1 MKLTA
6 QKRLAASILKCSSK
20 RVKFDPKYLHDV
32 KEAITKADLKSLIN
46 EKVITRD
53 PVKGVSRV
61 RARARA
67 TQRRKGLQKG
77 PGSKK
82 AKATATITKKE
93 SWMKKIRIQ
102 RSFLKELKEKGY
114 LESKTYTKLYR
125 KTKGGFFRNKR
136 HIKLYIEEHELAQKP
151 AAKAKKE

>member
-6 QKRLAASILKCSSK
+6 QKRLSACIMKCSPK
-20 RVKFDPKYLHDV
+20 RIKFDPKHLHDV

-46 EKVITRD
+46 EKVITRV

-67 TQRRKGLQKG
+67 EQRRKGLQKG

-82 AKATATITKKE
+82 AKPTATITKKA
-93 SWMKKIRIQ
+93 SWIKKIRIQ
-102 RSFLKELKEKGY
+102 RSFLKELKEKGF
-114 LESKTYTKLYR
+114 LESKTYTNLYR
-125 KTKGGFFRNKR
+125 KSKGGFFRSKR
-136 HIKLYIEEHELAQKP
+136 HIKL
-151 AAKAKKE
+151 